1 MIKYEIKEV
10 FHCNFKLYYNDKM
23 SMIAPNNAELQFW
36 FERNAAQHD
45 LDRLKEAANQ
55 YMRQPDLSHYASLE
69 AWEFDSDLRGQ
80 ALLDIL
86 DELEEKT

>member
-36 FERNAAQHD
+36 FERNEAQQA

-80 ALLDIL
+80 ELLSVL